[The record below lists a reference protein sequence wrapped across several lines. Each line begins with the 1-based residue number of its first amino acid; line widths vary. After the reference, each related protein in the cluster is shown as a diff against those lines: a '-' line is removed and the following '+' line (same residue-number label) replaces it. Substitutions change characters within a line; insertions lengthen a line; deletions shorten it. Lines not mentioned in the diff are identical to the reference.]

1 MIWTTVAI
9 GVLLTF
15 VVTAFLIVRADDAQ
29 KEVEAFIT
37 KHGFRASV
45 PGDSLSQL
53 VIDYPNSI
61 HYYSIAEATKGQEDD
76 AIESLEQMF
85 KGWDK
90 RDIDRFGA
98 VYVNDN
104 EDSLVYGIE
113 LRRQSIPRA
122 DDSGQVILE
131 AGSALLLAVGRDQS
145 KPMSLLEKIRY
156 WIGL

>member
-61 HYYSIAEATKGQEDD
+61 HYYSIAEATKDQEDD

-98 VYVNDN
+98 VYVND
-104 EDSLVYGIE
+104 DAAQDVRVYTGFHLNIF
-113 LRRQSIPRA
+113 L
-122 DDSGQVILE
+122 G
-131 AGSALLLAVGRDQS
+131 
-145 KPMSLLEKIRY
+145 
-156 WIGL
+156 IGLKAGFDFFRLVRAEFRRGGDVCAGPV